1 MEKDKKGIQEIEQT
15 LQEIGH
21 KIEELIQKGADASAD
36 VKVEI
41 EKKIAALKENKTTLE
56 EELRKG
62 KALLEKEFNEKRE
75 EYEPR
80 LKESKGFLKEGFR
93 QIGLAFQALFG
104 KK

>member
-1 MEKDKKGIQEIEQT
+1 MEKEKKGIQEIEKT

-36 VKVEI
+36 VKEEI

-62 KALLEKEFNEKRE
+62 KALLEKEFKEKRE

-80 LKESKGFLKEGFR
+80 IQESKGFLKEGLKQF
-93 QIGLAFQALFG
+93 GMAFKALFSG
-104 KK
+104 K